1 MRVLHTSDW
10 HIGADLCEKS
20 RLDEHKAFFAWLANT
35 IREERVDV
43 LLASGDIFDTPSPSN
58 GAVAVYFDFLRS
70 LHDTP
75 CRHVVITG
83 GNHDSPSHLN
93 APAGYLAHDGIHI
106 LGCSKDGA
114 IEREVLVLDD
124 EKGAPSLIVCAV
136 PFLRDRDVRK
146 SSFGQNPEERAR
158 ELCAGIDRH
167 YRDVLAR
174 ARERAKGLAHPCPIV
189 GMGHLFASGSS
200 MQDGET
206 GLTVGT
212 LGAVDASFAKGFCYM
227 ALGHIHTPQ
236 RVGSERVRYSGSVL
250 PMSFG
255 EKAMKQ
261 VVLLDIE
268 PWSPAMGSEPDQEEW
283 PLAMRL
289 LDVPV
294 FRELFQVEGDAKK
307 IERELRALGTTH
319 PGSWVEVNYTGTDPL
334 EGRKERIFAAAE
346 GLDILRVRDLSAPL
360 ADKAA
365 GVDKKLDEYSPKDIF
380 NMCLS
385 ANNIEEGQK
394 AVLNT
399 LFDEIVSGLDTLLE
413 DSTQETGQGARA

>member
-1 MRVLHTSDW
+1 
-10 HIGADLCEKS
+10 
-20 RLDEHKAFFAWLANT
+20 
-35 IREERVDV
+35 
-43 LLASGDIFDTPSPSN
+43 
-58 GAVAVYFDFLRS
+58 
-70 LHDTP
+70 
-75 CRHVVITG
+75 
-83 GNHDSPSHLN
+83 
-93 APAGYLAHDGIHI
+93 
-106 LGCSKDGA
+106 
-114 IEREVLVLDD
+114 
-124 EKGAPSLIVCAV
+124 
-136 PFLRDRDVRK
+136 
-146 SSFGQNPEERAR
+146 
-158 ELCAGIDRH
+158 
-167 YRDVLAR
+167 
-174 ARERAKGLAHPCPIV
+174 
-189 GMGHLFASGSS
+189 

-255 EKAMKQ
+255 EKANKQ

-283 PLAMRL
+283 PLAIRL